1 MWETRVNNTNDIQD
15 VAYAVEVTAGI
26 AIPFTLKLTVLSLLK
41 PELQILLLKELN
53 LTKYVMIF
61 YRKI

>member
-1 MWETRVNNTNDIQD
+1 M
-15 VAYAVEVTAGI
+15 AYAVEVTAGI

-61 YRKI
+61 YRKIESER